1 MNKVKIT
8 SCGILF
14 IFDNKILLCHS
25 TGAPWR
31 GVNALHLPPKGQ
43 VEENESK
50 EECASREVK
59 EEIGITVLPSTL
71 KNLKLLKIEGTKN
84 NYLFVMKLN
93 SLSQINL
100 DSIIIPKLKLQLK
113 EIDYAK
119 FYSKEEASKLLRGNW
134 KKILDEIK

>member
-1 MNKVKIT
+1 M
-8 SCGILF
+8 
-14 IFDNKILLCHS
+14 
-25 TGAPWR
+25 
-31 GVNALHLPPKGQ
+31 
-43 VEENESK
+43 EENESK

-59 EEIGITVLPSTL
+59 EEIGITILPSAL

-119 FYSKEEASKLLRGNW
+119 FYSKEEASKLLKGNW